1 MEGTSM
7 PTYSGI
13 IDTTG
18 RQVLPMAYK
27 VMNDNDVLPGWLL
40 YTYKDPDYTYV
51 NFRGIDYTDVYTQ
64 FTRVASVE
72 ELFKPTAPDYAKY
85 IVGNYANFEITD
97 QNGARYRSP
106 INSFGESFGIKDLG
120 DGAIKVQFDQKA
132 SLDGLV
138 GDGYV
143 HNFTGAFDFSVSYGV
158 INAKSFKFGQG
169 EQEGFILSDPQS
181 IVNPTSEVET
191 SWGAYRVKA
200 GELTIYVKLTDG
212 QFYTIKGKRDYSN

>member
-1 MEGTSM
+1 MQVEKDNLNGYIDRTGKVVIPYQYESAGNFKYGWALVGRSVMEGTSM

-97 QNGARYRSP
+97 QNGSKIQVADKQFRRV
-106 INSFGESFGIKDLG
+106 
-120 DGAIKVQFDQKA
+120 VQ
-132 SLDGLV
+132 
-138 GDGYV
+138 
-143 HNFTGAFDFSVSYGV
+143 H
-158 INAKSFKFGQG
+158 
-169 EQEGFILSDPQS
+169 
-181 IVNPTSEVET
+181 
-191 SWGAYRVKA
+191 
-200 GELTIYVKLTDG
+200 
-212 QFYTIKGKRDYSN
+212 